1 MIGAP
6 GSTTRIG
13 FYLLPKF
20 SLMAFA
26 SAIEPLRM
34 ANQLTGEALY
44 SWSLVSSDGRPVSAS
59 NGIAFDCELAAGTR
73 ERFDAV
79 FSCAGLDAYRL
90 DDASGLEWFRALAAR
105 GVTLGA
111 VCTGTWLLAR
121 AGVLDGYRATIHWE
135 NLAAAREQFPELVFS
150 AELFEI
156 DRDRYTCAGGTAP
169 LDMMLSEVRT
179 RSGAALAG
187 RISEQYLCERIRDRN
202 DRQRV
207 PLVRRI
213 GASQPKLAEAVSL
226 MEANIEEPMTLDELS
241 HHVALSR
248 RQLERLFQ
256 RYLETVPT
264 RYYLELRLERARQ
277 LLLQTSMPI
286 VDIAR
291 ACGFISAPHFSK
303 CYREVYALPPRDE
316 RRRAAGL
323 LAVPEVKD
331 PSADEAQTGGP
342 AESSISS

>member
-6 GSTTRIG
+6 GSTTHRIG
-13 FYLLPKF
+13 FYLVPSF
-20 SLMAFA
+20 SMMAFS
-26 SAIEPLRM
+26 SAIETLRM
-34 ANQLTGEALY
+34 ANQLSGDPLY
-44 SWSLVSSDGRPVSAS
+44 SWSLASSDGRPVTCS
-59 NGIAFDCELAAGTR
+59 NGLSIGADHPAGTK
-73 ERFDAV
+73 ERFDALFV
-79 FSCAGLDAYRL
+79 CAGLDVHRVDDPAGL
-90 DDASGLEWFRALAAR
+90 DWFRALASR
-105 GVTLGA
+105 GTVLGA

-121 AGVLDGYRATIHWE
+121 AGVLDGYRSTIHWE
-135 NLAAAREQFPELVFS
+135 NLAAAREQFPHLVFS
-150 AELFEI
+150 AELFEV

-169 LDMMLSEVRT
+169 LDMLLFEVRRRCGT
-179 RSGAALAG
+179 GLAT

-241 HHVALSR
+241 HHVGLSR

-256 RYLETVPT
+256 RYLESVPT

-286 VDIAR
+286 VEVAR

-316 RRRAAGL
+316 RRRAAGVL
-323 LAVPEVKD
+323 
-331 PSADEAQTGGP
+331 SGIP
-342 AESSISS
+342 AGAEDV